1 LAKRYSI
8 PAPAF
13 APLRNCGA
21 EIDRAPPPHLVICA
35 PVNIEAAALTKRVS
49 NRITKRAPRNVLQG
63 KIALVA
69 GATRGAGRG
78 IAIALGEAGATVY
91 CTGRSSRKRARAPVP
106 TPGRPETIEETAE
119 LVTAAGG
126 HGIAV
131 RVDHTKPADVKK
143 LVARIKRDHKGL
155 DILVNDVWGGDA
167 LTEFGKPFWT
177 VNLENG
183 LHMLKQA
190 VHSHIITS
198 HFAVPLM
205 LGRSRAIIFEI
216 TDGDAFYYRGNLF
229 YDLVKI
235 SVIRLA
241 FAMARELRKRN
252 IVSVALTPGFLRS
265 ERVLDHFGVSE
276 SNWKEAG
283 NRSKDK
289 NSASQNDAPA
299 DFMVSES
306 PRYVGRAVVALAA
319 DSKVKKKSGRVFS
332 SWALAR
338 EYGFTDLDGTR
349 PHWGDYARKKY
360 GKYKICDDQFYS
372 YWVPGLVELMF
383 PDWF

>member
-1 LAKRYSI
+1 MADVSSNAAKQS
-8 PAPAF
+8 P
-13 APLRNCGA
+13 N
-21 EIDRAPPPHLVICA
+21 
-35 PVNIEAAALTKRVS
+35 K
-49 NRITKRAPRNVLQG
+49 LQG

-91 CTGRSSRKRARAPVP
+91 CTGRSSSKNL
-106 TPGRPETIEETAE
+106 TKNPGRPETIEETAA

-131 RVDHTKPADVKK
+131 RTDHTIPAEVKK
-143 LVARIKRDHKGL
+143 LAARIKRQHRGL

-167 LTEFGKPFWT
+167 LTEWSKPFWT
-177 VNLENG
+177 VNLDNG
-183 LHMLKQA
+183 LQMLKQA
-190 VHSHIITS
+190 IHSHIITA
-198 HFAVPLM
+198 HYAAPLM
-205 LGRSRAIIFEI
+205 LGRSKPGRSPAVIFEI

-241 FAMARELRKRN
+241 FAMSRELRKKDV
-252 IVSVALTPGFLRS
+252 VSVALTPGFLRS
-265 ERVLDHFGVSE
+265 ERVLEHFKVTE
-276 SNWKEAG
+276 ANWKDVG
-283 NRSKDK
+283 KKKDKHKDK
-289 NSASQNDAPA
+289 NSGDQNDAPA

-306 PRYVGRAVVALAA
+306 PRYIGRALVALAS
-319 DSKVKKKSGRVFS
+319 DHKVKEKTGRVFS

-338 EYGFTDLDGTR
+338 EYGFTDLDGTQ
-349 PHWGDYARKKY
+349 PHWGNYARKKY
-360 GKYKICDDQFYS
+360 GKYKICDDNFYS
-372 YWVPGLVELMF
+372 YWVPGLVELIF

>member
-1 LAKRYSI
+1 MTELQKKTPKKA
-8 PAPAF
+8 
-13 APLRNCGA
+13 
-21 EIDRAPPPHLVICA
+21 
-35 PVNIEAAALTKRVS
+35 
-49 NRITKRAPRNVLQG
+49 LQG

-78 IAIALGEAGATVY
+78 IALALGEAGATVY
-91 CTGRSSRKRARAPVP
+91 CTGRSSRKNLRRA
-106 TPGRPETIEETAE
+106 TPGRSETIEETAE

-126 HGIAV
+126 CGIAMK
-131 RVDHTKPADVKK
+131 VDHTEPAEVKK
-143 LVARIKRDHKGL
+143 LVAAIKRRHKGL

-177 VNLENG
+177 TNLENG
-183 LHMLKQA
+183 LHMQKQA
-190 VHSHIITS
+190 IHSHIITA
-198 HFAVPLM
+198 HYAVPLM
-205 LGRSRAIIFEI
+205 LDRERAIIFEI

-241 FAMARELRKRN
+241 FAMARELRKRG

-265 ERVLDHFGVSE
+265 ERVLEHFGVTE
-276 SNWKEAG
+276 ANWKDAG
-283 NRSKDK
+283 KKGNKNKDQ
-289 NSASQNDAPA
+289 NSTDQNDAPS

-306 PRYVGRAVVALAA
+306 PRFVGRAVAALAS
-319 DSKVKKKSGRVFS
+319 DPKVKSKSGRVFS

-338 EYGFTDLDGTR
+338 EYGFTDLDGTQ
-349 PHWGDYARKKY
+349 PHWGNYARKKY
-360 GKYKICDDQFYS
+360 GKYKICDEQFYS
-372 YWVPGLVELMF
+372 YWVPGLVELIF

>member
-1 LAKRYSI
+1 MGMAEVPKKV
-8 PAPAF
+8 PKQAP
-13 APLRNCGA
+13 
-21 EIDRAPPPHLVICA
+21 
-35 PVNIEAAALTKRVS
+35 K
-49 NRITKRAPRNVLQG
+49 KVLKG

-91 CTGRSSRKRARAPVP
+91 CTGRSSRKHSRGRSP

-126 HGIAV
+126 RGIAV

-143 LVARIKRDHKGL
+143 LVTGIKRRHKGL

-167 LTEFGKPFWT
+167 LTEFGKTFWT
-177 VNLENG
+177 VNLDNG
-183 LHMLKQA
+183 LRMLKQA
-190 VHSHIITS
+190 IHSHIITS

-205 LGRSRAIIFEI
+205 LGRSKGIIFEI

-241 FAMARELRKRN
+241 FAMARELRKKD

-265 ERVLDHFGVSE
+265 EAMLDHFGVTE
-276 SNWKEAG
+276 ANWKEG
-283 NRSKDK
+283 GKKDP
-289 NSASQNDAPA
+289 NFLA
-299 DFMVSES
+299 SES

-319 DSKVKKKSGRVFS
+319 DTGVKEKSGRVFS
-332 SWALAR
+332 SWGLAR

-349 PHWGDYARKKY
+349 PHWGDFARKKY
-360 GKYKICDDQFYS
+360 GKYKTCDERFYS
-372 YWVPGLVELMF
+372 YWAPGLAELVF

>member
-1 LAKRYSI
+1 VPKKILK
-8 PAPAF
+8 
-13 APLRNCGA
+13 
-21 EIDRAPPPHLVICA
+21 
-35 PVNIEAAALTKRVS
+35 
-49 NRITKRAPRNVLQG
+49 G

-78 IAIALGEAGATVY
+78 IAVALGEAGATVY
-91 CTGRSSRKRARAPVP
+91 CTGRSSRKRTRGRPP

-126 HGIAV
+126 RGIAV
-131 RVDHTKPADVKK
+131 RVDHSKPADVKK
-143 LVARIKRDHKGL
+143 LVAGIKRRHKGL

-167 LTEFGKPFWT
+167 LTEFGKPFWMC
-177 VNLENG
+177 NLDNG
-183 LHMLKQA
+183 LRMLKQA
-190 VHSHIITS
+190 IHSHIITS
-198 HFAVPLM
+198 HYAVPLIV
-205 LGRSRAIIFEI
+205 GSRRKGTQKRRRGIIFKI
-216 TDGDAFYYRGNLF
+216 TDGDAFYYRGNIF

-241 FAMARELRKRN
+241 FAMARELRKRD

-265 ERVLDHFGVSE
+265 ERVLDHFGVTE
-276 SNWKEAG
+276 ANWKDVG
-283 NRSKDK
+283 KKKDPNLNSK
-289 NSASQNDAPA
+289 NQNDSPH

-319 DSKVKKKSGRVFS
+319 DPEVKKKSGRVFS
-332 SWALAR
+332 SWALAQ

-349 PHWGDYARKKY
+349 PHWGNHARKKY
-360 GKYKICDDQFYS
+360 GKYKICDERFYS
-372 YWVPGLVELMF
+372 YWVPGLVELIF

>member
-1 LAKRYSI
+1 M
-8 PAPAF
+8 
-13 APLRNCGA
+13 GMA
-21 EIDRAPPPHLVICA
+21 EVPMEVP
-35 PVNIEAAALTKRVS
+35 K
-49 NRITKRAPRNVLQG
+49 KVLKG

-91 CTGRSSRKRARAPVP
+91 CTGRSSRKRSPGRAP

-126 HGIAV
+126 RGIAV

-143 LVARIKRDHKGL
+143 LVAGIKRRHKGL

-177 VNLENG
+177 VSLDNG
-183 LHMLKQA
+183 LGMLKQA
-190 VHSHIITS
+190 IHSHIITS
-198 HFAVPLM
+198 HYAVPLM
-205 LGRSRAIIFEI
+205 LGNKKRKSRGIIFEI

-265 ERVLDHFGVSE
+265 EAVLDHFGVTE
-276 SNWKEAG
+276 ANWKEAG
-283 NRSKDK
+283 KNKGANVNSKD
-289 NSASQNDAPA
+289 QNDASE
-299 DFMVSES
+299 DFLVSES
-306 PRYVGRAVVALAA
+306 PRYIGRAVVALAA
-319 DSKVKKKSGRVFS
+319 DPNAKKKSGRVFS

-349 PHWGDYARKKY
+349 PHWGNHARKKY
-360 GKYKICDDQFYS
+360 GNYKICDERFYS
-372 YWVPGLVELMF
+372 YWVPGLVELIF